1 MARKKGKEMPAV
13 TLQVSEQEQRFYQQ
27 HTQVSWKTDERPL
40 AHRQLI
46 PPLINEE
53 GETDN
58 IMARGHFISHS
69 SPIWHAREKCVL
81 PLNKKL
87 PAHA

>member
-1 MARKKGKEMPAV
+1 MLG
-13 TLQVSEQEQRFYQQ
+13 SC
-27 HTQVSWKTDERPL
+27 WKTDERPP
-40 AHRQLI
+40 AHPQLI

-53 GETDN
+53 GKTEN

-69 SPIWHAREKCVL
+69 SPVWHAREKCVL